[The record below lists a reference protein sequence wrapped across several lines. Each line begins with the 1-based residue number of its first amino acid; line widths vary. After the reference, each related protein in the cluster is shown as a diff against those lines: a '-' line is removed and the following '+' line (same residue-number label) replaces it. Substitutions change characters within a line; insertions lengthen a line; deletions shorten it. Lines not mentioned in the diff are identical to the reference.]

1 MAEMEM
7 LGGLMDEGGTVDPVS
22 GNEVPSGSTQEEVRD
37 DIPAQ
42 LSEGEFV
49 FPADVVRYIGL
60 ENLMKM
66 RSMAKAGLAK
76 MEAMGQMGNSEEAI
90 ISDTIPFSDPID
102 QFIDEMDQDDPVMFQ
117 VGGLAGQPTQQ
128 QPTGN
133 FLPPGV
139 TRPTVSATTPPPKI
153 SPSESGIPVYETR
166 KFIGPDGTIR
176 TFTFLDGKPIQ
187 NIPEGF
193 NPYVEP
199 EAQPEVTPEVAPT
212 QRRPSDDDDDGR
224 DLAEE
229 ARLRSA
235 ASKLKY
241 DVLSSFSPKLK
252 EVWNN
257 DPAKTGQRQ
266 FPAISILRGLNTRL
280 TALDEV
286 ENIVNEANKRLK
298 GTGSQLNAEDYTNPL
313 TATTKL
319 KEDIQQLLDV
329 TDADGEA
336 IPSTPSVARSTQT
349 IVDSQQRKA
358 EEEQA
363 QIDVEADKRFN
374 KSLQGQANIAPED
387 VPSTQRFDFDV
398 SAPKQEAVKPVEQP
412 IETKQDDTG
421 VPAAQR
427 LQDQRLDPLGVAP
440 NLGEAQRQ
448 QLGIDFDEESA
459 ADETPLNPFTEKLKE
474 GVRVQPRSFAAGDRP
489 DIQGTPSSTRPGIK
503 SSAFQ
508 RAKDLTTPQQRRDL
522 EEQAAFQES
531 TREYSPAYDSSD
543 REGGDPAQDVGGG
556 TVGGQG
562 GGLSGPF
569 KKGGLASLKT
579 KTKPKKK
586 MKRGGLASKK

>member
-90 ISDTIPFSDPID
+90 ISDTMPFDDPID

-153 SPSESGIPVYETR
+153 SPSEGGIPVYETR
-166 KFIGPDGTIR
+166 QFIGPDGTIR
-176 TFTFLDGKPIQ
+176 TFTFLDGKLIQ

-199 EAQPEVTPEVAPT
+199 EAQPEVEQPVVQQPAD
-212 QRRPSDDDDDGR
+212 SAGGDGR
-224 DLAEE
+224 DDREREAERQAQMARDRKTNSILASLDPDFAKIAAEDPFMTGDFVSPLVGVAATVRTMR
-229 ARLRSA
+229 ARTPSIEKLADQYGLNIDDYKNSFP
-235 ASKLKY
+235 ASLFSKY
-241 DVLSSFSPKLK
+241 DDDKFA
-252 EVWNN
+252 
-257 DPAKTGQRQ
+257 DDA
-266 FPAISILRGLNTRL
+266 
-280 TALDEV
+280 
-286 ENIVNEANKRLK
+286 
-298 GTGSQLNAEDYTNPL
+298 AEKQID
-313 TATTKL
+313 
-319 KEDIQQLLDV
+319 LDV
-329 TDADGEA
+329 SDAGGEA
-336 IPSTPSVARSTQT
+336 IPTTSVARSTQT
-349 IVDSQQRKA
+349 IEDTRRRRA
-358 EEEQA
+358 EEEQEQA
-363 QIDVEADKRFN
+363 RKEQEIIDQNFAE
-374 KSLQGQANIAPED
+374 SLQRSQQLRGQANIAPE
-387 VPSTQRFDFDV
+387 DFDV

-421 VPAAQR
+421 VPDAQR
-427 LQDQRLDPLGVAP
+427 LQAQRLDPLGVAP

-448 QLGIDFDEESA
+448 QLGINFDEESA
-459 ADETPLNPFTEKLKE
+459 ADETPLSPFTDRLKE
-474 GVRVQPRSFAAGDRP
+474 GVRVEKPLPTPQFRSYAADDSGR
-489 DIQGTPSSTRPGIK
+489 
-503 SSAFQ
+503 AFQ
-508 RAKDLTTPQQRRDL
+508 KSALGRATALTTPAQRAQL
-522 EEQAAFQES
+522 EQNAKEQEEARVYDES
-531 TREYSPAYDSSD
+531 YDSSD
-543 REGGDPAQDVGGG
+543 REGGDSAQDVGGG